1 LSGNALLRA
10 KAALV
15 KREELELQI
24 RSLLFSF
31 DERELVGDEALLEKL
46 KHAAPRVE

>member
-1 LSGNALLRA
+1 MSGNALLRA

-31 DERELVGDEALLEKL
+31 DEESWLETRRCGEA
-46 KHAAPRVE
+46 